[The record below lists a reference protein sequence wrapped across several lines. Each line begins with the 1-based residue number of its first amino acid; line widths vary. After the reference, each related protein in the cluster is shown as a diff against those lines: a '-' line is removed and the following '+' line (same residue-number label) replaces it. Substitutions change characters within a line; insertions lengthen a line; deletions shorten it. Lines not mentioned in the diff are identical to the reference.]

1 MGAYWIVS
9 NRGIQVMNLK
19 INYDSP
25 TIFFMDLAK
34 ALMDR
39 YGDRIK
45 LYLKDTHFFN
55 IKLGRGMGTNT

>member
-1 MGAYWIVS
+1 
-9 NRGIQVMNLK
+9 MNLK

-34 ALMDR
+34 AVMDR

-45 LYLKDTHFFN
+45 LYLKETHFFN